1 MIQPHDRL
9 CPSSAHDQHVR
20 SEWFP
25 FYIAL
30 SDLVRLYQVII
41 MAICL
46 VSRERAEVTEEHSW
60 VPACQ
65 PICQPLS
72 IRLTHP
78 HISSRLSTCLRSK
91 FNMKCNV
98 CTEDELRMLCAGAS
112 LATVST
118 HCNPAGRRC
127 MHQGNCPLSA
137 IAWHAVKRA
146 LKNRASSCVRICYK
160 PSRALSRN
168 RSTWHSEKLL

>member
-41 MAICL
+41 MAICF

-60 VPACQ
+60 VPTCQ

-78 HISSRLSTCLRSK
+78 HISSKLSTCIRSK

-98 CTEDELRMLCAGAS
+98 CTEDKLRMLCASAS
-112 LATVST
+112 LPLPPHIATQQD
-118 HCNPAGRRC
+118 GD
-127 MHQGNCPLSA
+127 
-137 IAWHAVKRA
+137 
-146 LKNRASSCVRICYK
+146 ASRKLPTQRHSLACCQKGLEESCKFLCE
-160 PSRALSRN
+160 N
-168 RSTWHSEKLL
+168 LL